1 MFSERESNGWIL
13 VEKKP
18 ETVKHKV
25 LLLPGL
31 QGSDLVFKK
40 LMNSPV
46 LGDAG
51 VHAIAGNPP
60 GFKGLPVPK
69 AFDHAVMCFAIL
81 YEELA
86 KELQVDM
93 IVGHSFSANVLIELA
108 ARGMFNGKLMLV
120 SPALRREAETK
131 ELLMLDSMSRKPVI
145 SGLMWWL
152 TYQMMGPVFEP
163 YFSDKTELAKAV
175 KAGRMIPRSIGRK
188 VLLGYFDHLDQY
200 KDLKSRLMETDV
212 PVWYLRGSKDDIK
225 FTEDDK
231 ETLLRSR
238 MINYVEIPD
247 ARHFAMI
254 DKPDEVA
261 AAIVKAL
268 KT

>member
-1 MFSERESNGWIL
+1 
-13 VEKKP
+13 
-18 ETVKHKV
+18 
-25 LLLPGL
+25 
-31 QGSDLVFKK
+31 
-40 LMNSPV
+40 
-46 LGDAG
+46 
-51 VHAIAGNPP
+51 
-60 GFKGLPVPK
+60 
-69 AFDHAVMCFAIL
+69 
-81 YEELA
+81 
-86 KELQVDM
+86 
-93 IVGHSFSANVLIELA
+93 
-108 ARGMFNGKLMLV
+108 
-120 SPALRREAETK
+120 
-131 ELLMLDSMSRKPVI
+131 MLDSMSRKPVI

-163 YFSDKTELAKAV
+163 YFSDKTELAEAV

-238 MINYVEIPD
+238 MINFVEIPD

-268 KT
+268 ET